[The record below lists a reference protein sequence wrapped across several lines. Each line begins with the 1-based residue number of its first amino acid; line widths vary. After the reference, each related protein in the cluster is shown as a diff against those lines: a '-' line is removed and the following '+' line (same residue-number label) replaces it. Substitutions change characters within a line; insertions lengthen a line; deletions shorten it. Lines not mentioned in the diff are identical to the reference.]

1 VLVYDVQ
8 STASFDKLE
17 ALREQ
22 FIRQADIADA
32 VRDSPLFFFSFFSP
46 RGAEAAAAPRAPPYS
61 RTPVPPS
68 TRGFASPL
76 PSSCMQADFPFVVL
90 GNKVDVDAKRQAVQQ
105 SAVKAWCESKGGIPH
120 FLVSAKEGTNV
131 ETGFLS
137 VVTAAAKRIKHEDP
151 ILPDTVKLELTRK
164 DKSDGCAC

>member
-1 VLVYDVQ
+1 MQ
-8 STASFDKLE
+8 PF
-17 ALREQ
+17 
-22 FIRQADIADA
+22 
-32 VRDSPLFFFSFFSP
+32 
-46 RGAEAAAAPRAPPYS
+46 PRAPAP
-61 RTPVPPS
+61 R
-68 TRGFASPL
+68 RLHPL
-76 PSSCMQADFPFVVL
+76 PTPQADFPFVVL

>member
-1 VLVYDVQ
+1 M
-8 STASFDKLE
+8 
-17 ALREQ
+17 REQ
-22 FIRQADIADA
+22 
-32 VRDSPLFFFSFFSP
+32 
-46 RGAEAAAAPRAPPYS
+46 AAPRRERNLFRAPRLATLFP
-61 RTPVPPS
+61 TP
-68 TRGFASPL
+68 
-76 PSSCMQADFPFVVL
+76 QADFPFVVL

-137 VVTAAAKRIKHEDP
+137 VVTAAATRIKHEDP

>member
-1 VLVYDVQ
+1 MLVYDVQ

-22 FIRQADIADA
+22 FIRHADIADA
-32 VRDSPLFFFSFFSP
+32 
-46 RGAEAAAAPRAPPYS
+46 
-61 RTPVPPS
+61 
-68 TRGFASPL
+68 
-76 PSSCMQADFPFVVL
+76 ADFPFVVL
-90 GNKVDVDAKRQAVQQ
+90 GNKVDVDVKRQAVQQ
-105 SAVKAWCESKGGIPH
+105 AAVKLWCESKGGIPH

-131 ETGFLS
+131 EAGFLS

-164 DKSDGCAC
+164 DKDSCAC